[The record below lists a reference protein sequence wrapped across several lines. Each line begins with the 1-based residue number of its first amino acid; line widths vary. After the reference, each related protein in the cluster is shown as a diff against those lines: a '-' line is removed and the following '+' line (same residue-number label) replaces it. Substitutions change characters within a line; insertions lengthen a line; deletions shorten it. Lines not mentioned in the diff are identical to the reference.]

1 MSDLKLPR
9 TSLTIERKA
18 TNMGD
23 QLVAHEIMETEVPM
37 SQEQQ
42 DAYQQ
47 IIGDANANVTV
58 SRDASFKDYG
68 NGGSVFVSVGGV
80 CHQSEQ
86 HIRYAAELFK
96 TIAEDLAEKHLL
108 EWRNKLVQLGL
119 VKP

>member
-47 IIGDANANVTV
+47 IIGMGITAIPFILREMA
-58 SRDASFKDYG
+58 
-68 NGGSVFVSVGGV
+68 
-80 CHQSEQ
+80 
-86 HIRYAAELFK
+86 
-96 TIAEDLAEKHLL
+96 
-108 EWRNKLVQLGL
+108 
-119 VKP
+119 VKPGQWFWALKSISGEDPVAPECRGNVKEMTNAWLKWGKERGYIY